1 MAVAIGNQVP
11 KGIDIRPNHQQGI
24 ERQLA
29 ILALNHMDGIDTDS
43 FDPQYTK
50 IQTTDYRIEVYFGCA
65 NDGLRTTAPQR
76 LKWFEISGK
85 NLIFFQM
92 DADIE
97 KHSVCCQNQNVDCPE
112 VVRYTWADN
121 PECHLLNGFGLPDS
135 HFRTECWHELTGRG
149 K

>member
-1 MAVAIGNQVP
+1 MSIANDNGVY
-11 KGIDIRPNHQQGI
+11 KGIDIYSNNKQEIR
-24 ERQLA
+24 RRFAL
-29 ILALNHMDGIDTDS
+29 LALNPLYRIDTDS

-97 KHSVCCQNQNVDCPE
+97 KHSGCCQNQNVDCPE
-112 VVRYTWADN
+112 VVRYTWVDN
-121 PECHLLNGFGLPDS
+121 PECHLLNGFGLS
-135 HFRTECWHELTGRG
+135 AGSFRTECWPELTGRG